1 MAISIHARRIVPL
14 SIAVVVA
21 AAVIIGAQGT
31 QPASRPSGD
40 SLLDEVRG
48 LRADMNRAAGANVR
62 AQLLVARLE
71 LQDQRVN
78 VTFGQLSEVRRQ
90 MTNIESGIA
99 PANSEMQQLEQYL
112 REPTLLEPQRRAAED
127 HIARLKDQLDQI
139 QQQLQ
144 QLRAQEGDL
153 AAQLATEQGRWAEF
167 NSRLDDLERQ
177 LAGR

>member
-1 MAISIHARRIVPL
+1 MAGLPRLQRIVVP
-14 SIAVVVA
+14 AGVVLA
-21 AAVIIGAQGT
+21 GAVILSAQAAP
-31 QPASRPSGD
+31 QNPRSPADP
-40 SLLDEVRG
+40 LLEEVRG
-48 LRADMNRAAGANVR
+48 LRADVNRAASVSVR
-62 AQLLVARLE
+62 AQLLVARLQ
-71 LQDQRVN
+71 LQDQRVS

-144 QLRAQEGDL
+144 NLRAQEGDL
-153 AAQLATEQGRWAEF
+153 AAQLAAEQGRWAEF

-177 LAGR
+177 LGGR